1 MELSPEGI
9 AAYLAE
15 YIRSMPSEI
24 LRGDIFALTIT
35 LIAFFIAVVIINR
48 LTTLL
53 ILVLKKIILFV
64 IVALAFWQ
72 FISLFFA
79 RLSTEGLT
87 NDLMIFGAAGI
98 IVGFVA
104 VVISLYVAFLTVHA
118 AREEHALPTP
128 AWEGPGTVPGSPPLE
143 HGSAGIDTTTRAM
156 EHTPFRHVSGGTAG
170 STVDGTLS
178 INSLKS
184 DRSLG
189 AVLAYLIIAQFGVF
203 SSVTIPAPTFIVGV
217 AFFTLFLVAALFFIH
232 FTYSDYRTGIR
243 HLALAVLVGALVAVI
258 LGYFWADIPFAT
270 LLSPAFFESNA
281 LVALVT
287 GLAISLF
294 MGGKG

>member
-15 YIRSMPSEI
+15 YIRSLPSEI

-53 ILVLKKIILFV
+53 VLVLKKTILFI

-72 FISLFFA
+72 FISLFFT

-87 NDLMIFGAAGI
+87 NDLIIFGAAGI
-98 IVGFVA
+98 LVGFVA
-104 VVISLYVAFLTVHA
+104 IIISLYVAFRSMYAVRQEHA
-118 AREEHALPTP
+118 ATGKAGTKESPGIRPEPGGIFP
-128 AWEGPGTVPGSPPLE
+128 AGASPDLAPAQMHGGPA
-143 HGSAGIDTTTRAM
+143 GSA
-156 EHTPFRHVSGGTAG
+156 TAALRD
-170 STVDGTLS
+170 SLS
-178 INSLKS
+178 VNSLKS
-184 DRSLG
+184 DQSLG

-203 SSVTIPAPTFIVGV
+203 SSVTIPAPTFMVGV
-217 AFFTLFLVAALFFIH
+217 AFFTLFLIAAFFFIH
-232 FTYSDYRTGIR
+232 FTYTDYRTGIR
-243 HLALAVLVGALVAVI
+243 HLILAVLVGTMVAVI